1 MVFYVVPSQNFTTDL
16 QVFLDLPEKDMKQI
30 NTLFREVIQLT
41 GGWSLTCACSIN
53 SIEYLGV
60 GGTVSIQKWKGKEK
74 KI

>member
-41 GGWSLTCACSIN
+41 GG
-53 SIEYLGV
+53 
-60 GGTVSIQKWKGKEK
+60 
-74 KI
+74 